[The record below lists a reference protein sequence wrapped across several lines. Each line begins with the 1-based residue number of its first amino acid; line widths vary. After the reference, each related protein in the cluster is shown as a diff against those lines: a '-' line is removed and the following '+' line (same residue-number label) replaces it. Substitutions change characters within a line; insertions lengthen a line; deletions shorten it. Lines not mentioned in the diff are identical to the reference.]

1 MSLDGRITLGP
12 HDRLLDPQVSARW
25 DALKPPGFAEG
36 PGRVHAWLGAQV
48 TLQGSGSFVDVDAVA
63 PDWPPPR
70 LSAAVLRTDHL
81 PREAGHWFVVADGR
95 GRVDWSY
102 TGDETT
108 RLHLLVCQATP
119 LGYLQRLRD
128 LGVGYFIVG
137 DQRVDLAEALSRIAE
152 RFRPEVIALDGGGVF
167 NAAMLRAGLV
177 DELDVL
183 VLPGIVG
190 GAGTP
195 TLADGPVPAAE
206 DAPIRLELLSSESL
220 DGVVRLRYRVR

>member
-1 MSLDGRITLGP
+1 MAEGVRPRVVLTATMSLDGRITLGP

-128 LGVGYFIVG
+128 LGSGTSSSATSGWIWP
-137 DQRVDLAEALSRIAE
+137 RRC
-152 RFRPEVIALDGGGVF
+152 
-167 NAAMLRAGLV
+167 
-177 DELDVL
+177 
-183 VLPGIVG
+183 PGSPNG
-190 GAGTP
+190 SG
-195 TLADGPVPAAE
+195 
-206 DAPIRLELLSSESL
+206 R
-220 DGVVRLRYRVR
+220 R